1 MQRLLWCLFF
11 IGCTHFTFAQ
21 STVKGKVADTLDK
34 KNLQNAVVSF
44 LKKSDSALLYFTRTT
59 KTGEFLIHNVA
70 PESYVMLVTFPGFA
84 DFADYIEVKNQPE
97 TDLGVIPLT
106 LKAKLLDAVII
117 KSAGAVRIKGDT
129 TEFVADSFKLKE
141 GATVEDL
148 LRRLPGFQVNSKGEI
163 TAQGQRVGKVLVDG
177 EEFFGDD
184 PTMATQ
190 NIGAKSVD
198 KVQVYDTKS
207 DQQNL
212 TGISSGTETKTVNIK
227 LKEDA
232 KKGSFGKAYAGS
244 DFSKLV
250 DAKALYNKFAGKKK
264 ISFYGT
270 KSDISTGSLNWEDRQ
285 KLGIEENY
293 EYDEISGYY
302 YSFGSSDDFNDWS
315 LRGLP
320 HSYTAGGLYTNK
332 WNADKNSING
342 SYRYNRLAT
351 DNSASTL
358 TQILTDSINYQNK
371 YQDTKGLVQ
380 QHSGNAKYEWKIDS
394 LASLRFTV
402 AGVYKTNQLQS
413 NTHSEFL
420 NEDRSYINKSTQV
433 IDNETERKQID
444 NEIQYKQLFNKK
456 NRLLIATLRLGY
468 VDDKQDGIIQ
478 TNTDFYKSNLV
489 YSSDI
494 SDQQKL
500 MNGHSKTIG
509 SKITFSEPLNAKW
522 ATVLEYAHN
531 ENASV
536 SHRNTYN
543 KDNLGKYSIIDDVF
557 SNNFDL
563 NVFSNS
569 GTAILKYTTQ
579 KLRAAFGSGISNV
592 KLKLYDLDSNR
603 RNNYNFLNLT
613 PQVSVGYTFKPQT
626 RLSFNYRGTTRQP
639 TIDQL
644 QPIRDNQDPLNIF
657 IGNPDLKV
665 GFNHNINASFN

>member
-1 MQRLLWCLFF
+1 MQKLLWCLFF
-11 IGCTHFTFAQ
+11 IGCTHFTFGQ

-34 KNLQNAVVSF
+34 KNLQNAVISF
-44 LKKSDSALLYFTRTT
+44 LKKSDSTLLYFTRTT

-97 TDLGVIPLT
+97 TDLGTIPLT

-117 KSAGAVRIKGDT
+117 RSAGAVRIKGDT

-148 LRRLPGFQVNSKGEI
+148 LRRLPGFQVNGKGEI

-250 DAKALYNKFAGKKK
+250 DAKALYNKFVGKKK

-302 YSFGSSDDFNDWS
+302 YSFGS
-315 LRGLP
+315 
-320 HSYTAGGLYTNK
+320 
-332 WNADKNSING
+332 
-342 SYRYNRLAT
+342 
-351 DNSASTL
+351 
-358 TQILTDSINYQNK
+358 
-371 YQDTKGLVQ
+371 
-380 QHSGNAKYEWKIDS
+380 
-394 LASLRFTV
+394 
-402 AGVYKTNQLQS
+402 
-413 NTHSEFL
+413 
-420 NEDRSYINKSTQV
+420 
-433 IDNETERKQID
+433 
-444 NEIQYKQLFNKK
+444 
-456 NRLLIATLRLGY
+456 
-468 VDDKQDGIIQ
+468 
-478 TNTDFYKSNLV
+478 
-489 YSSDI
+489 
-494 SDQQKL
+494 
-500 MNGHSKTIG
+500 
-509 SKITFSEPLNAKW
+509 
-522 ATVLEYAHN
+522 
-531 ENASV
+531 
-536 SHRNTYN
+536 
-543 KDNLGKYSIIDDVF
+543 
-557 SNNFDL
+557 
-563 NVFSNS
+563 
-569 GTAILKYTTQ
+569 
-579 KLRAAFGSGISNV
+579 
-592 KLKLYDLDSNR
+592 
-603 RNNYNFLNLT
+603 
-613 PQVSVGYTFKPQT
+613 
-626 RLSFNYRGTTRQP
+626 
-639 TIDQL
+639 
-644 QPIRDNQDPLNIF
+644 
-657 IGNPDLKV
+657 
-665 GFNHNINASFN
+665 